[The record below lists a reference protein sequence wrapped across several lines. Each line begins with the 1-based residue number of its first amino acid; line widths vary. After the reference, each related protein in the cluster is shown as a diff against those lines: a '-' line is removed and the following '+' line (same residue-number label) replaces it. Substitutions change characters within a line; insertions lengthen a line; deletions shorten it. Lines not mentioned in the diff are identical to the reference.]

1 MRRVTNM
8 LGLIQP
14 LDGLQNSAA
23 QFNQAASNIAR
34 ATLPISKRPGFGG
47 FEHRRCF
54 LAQARNSFDA
64 NTKVFKTVDEMDKTL
79 INAIG

>member
-1 MRRVTNM
+1 M

-14 LDGLQNSAA
+14 LDGLQSSAV

-34 ATLPISKRPGFGG
+34 ATLPTSSGQDTVS
-47 FEHRRCF
+47 
-54 LAQARNSFDA
+54 LSSAAVSMAQARNSFDA

-79 INAIG
+79 INAVG